1 MNASYLAFDLGAES
15 GRVMAGRLRSGVLDL
30 REIHRFPNE
39 PVQEGTSLRWNLP
52 QLWSEMRKG
61 LDRARSDGMAVESIG
76 VDTWGCD
83 YGLLD
88 TRGEL
93 VGNPY
98 HYRDARTDGVMEEVL
113 ARVSRTRIYDITGI
127 QFLPFNTIYQLVA
140 ARRAPRELA
149 AAASFGTIPDI
160 LNHQLCGVLRAEF
173 TNATTTQ
180 MVDAKKRTWALELL
194 RALDVPTDI
203 LPPLVEPGTVLG
215 ALKVSACAAL
225 AGTPVVLPACHDTG
239 SAVAAAPMTP
249 TRAYLSSGTWSLLG
263 VEVPEPVITTRALE
277 ANFTNEGGVFGTTRL
292 LKNVAGLWLLQACRR
307 AWARD
312 GREYG
317 YPELMAAAADD
328 RPAFASLFDPDDPR
342 FLHPPDMLQAIAD
355 YCRGTGQREPDTP
368 GSYVR
373 AILESLALKYRM
385 VLDTLEELT
394 GVRIAEIQIIGG
406 GSQNRLLNQ
415 FTADA
420 TGRPLVAGPV
430 EATALGN
437 VAVQMVATGAV
448 RSITEARQV
457 IERSFPVERVEPLAP
472 DRWREH
478 DRRFKQYVELARA

>member
-1 MNASYLAFDLGAES
+1 
-15 GRVMAGRLRSGVLDL
+15 
-30 REIHRFPNE
+30 
-39 PVQEGTSLRWNLP
+39 
-52 QLWSEMRKG
+52 
-61 LDRARSDGMAVESIG
+61 
-76 VDTWGCD
+76 
-83 YGLLD
+83 
-88 TRGEL
+88 
-93 VGNPY
+93 
-98 HYRDARTDGVMEEVL
+98 
-113 ARVSRTRIYDITGI
+113 
-127 QFLPFNTIYQLVA
+127 
-140 ARRAPRELA
+140 
-149 AAASFGTIPDI
+149 
-160 LNHQLCGVLRAEF
+160 
-173 TNATTTQ
+173 

-312 GREYG
+312 GREYA

-385 VLDTLEELT
+385 VTRHARRAHRRSHRGDSDHR
-394 GVRIAEIQIIGG
+394 GRVAEPAAESVHRRCDGPAARCRASRSDRARQRRRADGG
-406 GSQNRLLNQ
+406 DWSRAIDHGGAAGDRAVLSGG
-415 FTADA
+415 
-420 TGRPLVAGPV
+420 TGRA
-430 EATALGN
+430 A
-437 VAVQMVATGAV
+437 
-448 RSITEARQV
+448 RSG
-457 IERSFPVERVEPLAP
+457 SLA
-472 DRWREH
+472 
-478 DRRFKQYVELARA
+478 